1 MWWKWP
7 GLNKAR
13 QSPPQYEKEFAS
25 KLAEWGQ
32 MRKNL
37 KEHPDL
43 VFVYFARLY
52 ELTQSLEK
60 SDPRVYRRQIRRI
73 ARLIL
78 WDRAILRAAT
88 SSVDLKSWFVT
99 FVEPILKILEQSYH
113 SDPDVDEAAK
123 RYRYKLQQF
132 QSAK

>member
-1 MWWKWP
+1 MRLKWP
-7 GLNKAR
+7 GKNKLR

-43 VFVYFARLY
+43 IYAYFARLY
-52 ELTQSLEK
+52 ELTRSLEK
-60 SDPRVYRRQIRRI
+60 DSPFVYRRQIRRI

-78 WDRAILRAAT
+78 WDRAILWAAT
-88 SSVDLKSWFVT
+88 SSIDLKFWFVT
-99 FVEPILKILEQSYH
+99 FVEPLLKILEKSYH
-113 SDPDVDEAAK
+113 SDPDVDETAK
-123 RYRYKLQQF
+123 RYRSKLRMF
-132 QSAK
+132 WSAK